1 MTEYQTI
8 VRALLD
14 PGAMPAF
21 GARLTAALDG
31 LGLELVKFRAAV
43 PLSGGEAGGK
53 TEPVEDAAA
62 ESLMDRWLS
71 MNSQPP
77 TVEVLH
83 AIAVTTR
90 GPAGLEDEVTE
101 AVGSSFGESTPWAGE
116 TTVVEGF
123 GEGGLAE

>member
-8 VRALLD
+8 VRALLG

-43 PLSGGEAGGK
+43 PLSGGE

-90 GPAGLEDEVTE
+90 GPEGLEDEVTE

>member
-8 VRALLD
+8 VRALFD
-14 PGAMPAF
+14 PDAMPAF

-43 PLSGGEAGGK
+43 PLSGGE

-90 GPAGLEDEVTE
+90 GPEGLEDEVTE

-123 GEGGLAE
+123 GEGGRAE

>member
-21 GARLTAALDG
+21 GDRLTAALAG

-43 PLSGGEAGGK
+43 PLSGGE

-90 GPAGLEDEVTE
+90 GPEGLEDEVTE

>member
-8 VRALLD
+8 VRALFD
-14 PGAMPAF
+14 PDAMPAF
-21 GARLTAALDG
+21 GTRLTAALDG

-43 PLSGGEAGGK
+43 PLSGGE
-53 TEPVEDAAA
+53 TEPVEDTAA

-90 GPAGLEDEVTE
+90 GPEGLEDEVTE

>member
-43 PLSGGEAGGK
+43 PLSGGE

-90 GPAGLEDEVTE
+90 GPEGLEDEVTE

>member
-43 PLSGGEAGGK
+43 PLSGGE
-53 TEPVEDAAA
+53 TEPVEDTAA

-90 GPAGLEDEVTE
+90 GPEGLEDEVTE

>member
-43 PLSGGEAGGK
+43 PLSGGE
-53 TEPVEDAAA
+53 TEPVVDAAA
-62 ESLMDRWLS
+62 EALMDRWLS

-90 GPAGLEDEVTE
+90 GPEGLEDEVTE

>member
-8 VRALLD
+8 VRTLLD
-14 PGAMPAF
+14 PGAMRAF

-43 PLSGGEAGGK
+43 PLSGGK

-90 GPAGLEDEVTE
+90 GPEGLGDEVTE

>member
-43 PLSGGEAGGK
+43 PLSGGE
-53 TEPVEDAAA
+53 TEPVVDAAA

-90 GPAGLEDEVTE
+90 GPEGLEDEVTE

>member
-14 PGAMPAF
+14 PGAMPAC
-21 GARLTAALDG
+21 GARLTAALAG

-43 PLSGGEAGGK
+43 PLSGGE

-90 GPAGLEDEVTE
+90 GPEGLEDEVTE

>member
-8 VRALLD
+8 VRALLG

-21 GARLTAALDG
+21 GARLTAALAG

-43 PLSGGEAGGK
+43 PLSGGE

-90 GPAGLEDEVTE
+90 GPEGLEDEVTE

>member
-43 PLSGGEAGGK
+43 PLSGGE

-90 GPAGLEDEVTE
+90 GPEGLEDEVTE

-123 GEGGLAE
+123 GEGGRAE

>member
-21 GARLTAALDG
+21 GARLTAARAG

-43 PLSGGEAGGK
+43 PLSGGE

-90 GPAGLEDEVTE
+90 GPEGLEDEVTE

>member
-21 GARLTAALDG
+21 GARLTAALAG

-43 PLSGGEAGGK
+43 PLSGGE

-77 TVEVLH
+77 TGEVLH

-90 GPAGLEDEVTE
+90 GPEGLEDEVTE

>member
-1 MTEYQTI
+1 METEK
-8 VRALLD
+8 
-14 PGAMPAF
+14 AMQS
-21 GARLTAALDG
+21 GTAAP
-31 LGLELVKFRAAV
+31 EETRSR
-43 PLSGGEAGGK
+43 P
-53 TEPVEDAAA
+53 
-62 ESLMDRWLS
+62 
-71 MNSQPP
+71 QPP

-90 GPAGLEDEVTE
+90 GPEGLEDEVTE

>member
-8 VRALLD
+8 VRALFD
-14 PGAMPAF
+14 PDAMPAF

-31 LGLELVKFRAAV
+31 LGLEPVKFRAAV
-43 PLSGGEAGGK
+43 PLSAGE

-90 GPAGLEDEVTE
+90 GPEGLEDEVTE

-123 GEGGLAE
+123 GESGLAE

>member
-8 VRALLD
+8 VRALLG

-21 GARLTAALDG
+21 GARLTAALAG
-31 LGLELVKFRAAV
+31 LGMELVKFRAAV
-43 PLSGGEAGGK
+43 PLSGGE

-90 GPAGLEDEVTE
+90 GPEGLEDEVTE

>member
-43 PLSGGEAGGK
+43 PLSGE

-90 GPAGLEDEVTE
+90 GPEGLEDEVTE

>member
-1 MTEYQTI
+1 
-8 VRALLD
+8 
-14 PGAMPAF
+14 
-21 GARLTAALDG
+21 
-31 LGLELVKFRAAV
+31 
-43 PLSGGEAGGK
+43 
-53 TEPVEDAAA
+53 
-62 ESLMDRWLS
+62 MDRWLS

-90 GPAGLEDEVTE
+90 GPEGLEDEVTE

>member
-21 GARLTAALDG
+21 GARLTAALAG
-31 LGLELVKFRAAV
+31 LGLELVKFRAVV
-43 PLSGGEAGGK
+43 PLSGGE

>member
-21 GARLTAALDG
+21 GARLTAALAG

-43 PLSGGEAGGK
+43 PLSGGE

-90 GPAGLEDEVTE
+90 GPEGLEDEVTV

>member
-21 GARLTAALDG
+21 GARLTAALAG

-43 PLSGGEAGGK
+43 PLSGGE

-71 MNSQPP
+71 MN
-77 TVEVLH
+77 
-83 AIAVTTR
+83 
-90 GPAGLEDEVTE
+90 
-101 AVGSSFGESTPWAGE
+101 
-116 TTVVEGF
+116 
-123 GEGGLAE
+123 